1 MGNLPA
7 SRWKRLAGR
16 GLLVLGGLFLLL
28 QVVPY
33 GRNHANPPVHAEP
46 KWDSPRTRELA
57 ARACFDCHS
66 NETRWPWYSHVAP
79 MSWLVQRDVD
89 QGRKELNFSLWDRRQ
104 KHAEDAAEEVEEGDM
119 PPRPYLWGHP
129 EARFT
134 DAEKADLIRGLRA
147 TLGD

>member
-1 MGNLPA
+1 
-7 SRWKRLAGR
+7 
-16 GLLVLGGLFLLL
+16 
-28 QVVPY
+28 
-33 GRNHANPPVHAEP
+33 
-46 KWDSPRTRELA
+46 
-57 ARACFDCHS
+57 
-66 NETRWPWYSHVAP
+66 

-104 KHAEDAAEEVEEGDM
+104 KHAKDAAEEVEEGDM

-147 TLGD
+147 TFGD